1 MRISEFSRSK
11 LSNAVVVAWAACLS
25 LAACGPSSGPLPDSE
40 AGTDELPRGLRLNTP
55 DAALGYVYFGS
66 VTALGSALLR
76 SDHGNVYATSAPG

>member
-25 LAACGPSSGPLPDSE
+25 PAACGPSSDSE
-40 AGTDELPRGLRLNTP
+40 AGTDELPRRLQLNTP

>member
-25 LAACGPSSGPLPDSE
+25 LAACGPSSDSE
-40 AGTDELPRGLRLNTP
+40 ADADELPRGLRQNTP
-55 DAALGYVYFGS
+55 DAAPGYVYFGS

>member
-1 MRISEFSRSK
+1 MRISEFSRSDF
-11 LSNAVVVAWAACLS
+11 SNAVVVAWAACLS
-25 LAACGPSSGPLPDSE
+25 LAACGPSSDSE

>member
-1 MRISEFSRSK
+1 MRISDFSRSD

-25 LAACGPSSGPLPDSE
+25 LAACGPSSDSE
-40 AGTDELPRGLRLNTP
+40 VGTDELPRGLRLNTP

>member
-11 LSNAVVVAWAACLS
+11 LSNAVVVVWAACLS
-25 LAACGPSSGPLPDSE
+25 LAACGPSSGSE
-40 AGTDELPRGLRLNTP
+40 AGADELPRRLRLNIP
-55 DAALGYVYFGS
+55 DAALGYVYSGS

>member
-1 MRISEFSRSK
+1 MRISEFSRSD
-11 LSNAVVVAWAACLS
+11 LSNAVVVAWASCLS
-25 LAACGPSSGPLPDSE
+25 LAACGPSSDSE

>member
-25 LAACGPSSGPLPDSE
+25 LAACGPSSDSE
-40 AGTDELPRGLRLNTP
+40 AGADELPRRLRLNIP

>member
-11 LSNAVVVAWAACLS
+11 LSNAVVVAWA
-25 LAACGPSSGPLPDSE
+25 
-40 AGTDELPRGLRLNTP
+40 DELPRGLRLNTP

>member
-25 LAACGPSSGPLPDSE
+25 LAACSE

>member
-11 LSNAVVVAWAACLS
+11 LSNAVVVAWAARLS
-25 LAACGPSSGPLPDSE
+25 LAACGPSSDSE
-40 AGTDELPRGLRLNTP
+40 AGADELPRRLRLNIP

>member
-25 LAACGPSSGPLPDSE
+25 LAACGPSSDSE
-40 AGTDELPRGLRLNTP
+40 AGTDELPRRLRLNTP